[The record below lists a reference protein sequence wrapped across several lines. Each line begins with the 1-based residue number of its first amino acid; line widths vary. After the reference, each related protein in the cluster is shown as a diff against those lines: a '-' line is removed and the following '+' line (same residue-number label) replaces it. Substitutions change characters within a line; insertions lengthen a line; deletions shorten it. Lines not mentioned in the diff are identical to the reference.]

1 MEKERIY
8 RENISRVIQNK
19 KRDAV
24 GIVDN
29 RLNTNYLNAAPV
41 QRVPVDA
48 GLGGNWHIHKDHIKF
63 SSNQSTRVDFRG
75 RSVNVIFNDVSDL
88 KVNYATLLQGN
99 GQKMCWN
106 DCMRYLR
113 HQYGDGRF
121 NTLKV

>member
-24 GIVDN
+24 GIVEN

-48 GLGGNWHIHKDHIKF
+48 GSGGNWHIHKGHIKF

-75 RSVNVIFNDVSDL
+75 RSVNVIFTDVSAL
-88 KVNYATLLQGN
+88 KVKYAALLQEN
-99 GQKMCWN
+99 GQKM
-106 DCMRYLR
+106 
-113 HQYGDGRF
+113 
-121 NTLKV
+121 